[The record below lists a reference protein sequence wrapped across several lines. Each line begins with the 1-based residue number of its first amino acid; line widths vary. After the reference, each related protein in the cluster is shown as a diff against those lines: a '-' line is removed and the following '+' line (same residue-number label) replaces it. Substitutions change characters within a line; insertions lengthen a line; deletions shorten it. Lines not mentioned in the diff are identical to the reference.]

1 MQRAEAKLGE
11 FVEEAAREVQNR
23 GRTQKKCSY
32 PKQSLYLSYYIIDC
46 NPHAFRKDAAF
57 VISRYFSRK
66 AQKQRILEAK
76 EFSFLHACRKE
87 TTNERA

>member
-46 NPHAFRKDAAF
+46 NPHGRVPQGRGF
-57 VISRYFSRK
+57 RYF
-66 AQKQRILEAK
+66 ALLLA
-76 EFSFLHACRKE
+76 
-87 TTNERA
+87 